1 MYELLKAELA
11 KDGVFDGK
19 LPQIITDLAHAN
31 NNYKVPYRLKLGV
44 AVSEFILFYSQFQ
57 KKIKLG
63 TDNLIP
69 VNSITFTMA
78 PSGIGKDSTKDA
90 IRSCFGQAYL
100 AINTK
105 RKANAKSRAIAAAR
119 EEGLENP
126 EQFDV
131 YKSYY
136 VSPSPLFSAPNS
148 TIEGLTL
155 DFNRLEEEGLG
166 AGFIY
171 TGEIADEMA
180 RGMADTMQFLS
191 EVYDTGSKEVKALRN
206 KENQLK
212 PIKNL
217 PVSALLQGSP
227 LGILYENYV
236 KDSFKKA
243 FGSKLARRSF
253 FVYTPNEGTRPNFT
267 DIDQFDAWVLNNKV
281 LASESKQ
288 KAVIAINSSTERLLD
303 DVSTIID
310 VSPEVMKIYDRYSAY
325 NEEVANMLDH
335 QFSISKLVRKHL
347 QWKALKFAGAI
358 AMFNSHDTI
367 TKSDFISAISY
378 CEALDKDMQNFE
390 IELAKQPHEVFAS
403 LMNTSAGESSKAS
416 MSFHTI
422 KKLGFIPSTGNTDM
436 HIKGLIQ
443 LAASYDKT
451 GIYTLCEDGVC
462 FERQVLTDVI
472 GVSYLPVDNTSLMLA
487 ISSGASD
494 DVIDMEKHKI
504 AKTTTYGY
512 EHMDTSFEDLGEM
525 LKEDFA
531 YTPFML
537 KQADG
542 DAVYDKEKH
551 PNASKGVRGKH
562 NVVGGCKWIVLD
574 VDKSTIT
581 AEECHLML
589 SDINHHI
596 ALTSNKDNHNKFRI
610 LLELD
615 SVVDI
620 PDLHWKAFI
629 KHVSEYI
636 AITEDPLPKSQIFFS
651 YADREILSVT
661 DAEPLQTKPFI
672 IKAAETVSKK
682 ERPKQI
688 SRAQGKVQLN
698 DPLTTFE
705 YAYEAADGE
714 GSRSMIRAALHAKDL
729 GATKE
734 EVIELMEDIQ
744 DYWIYPMG
752 RERFERTILTYVE
765 RLF

>member
-1 MYELLKAELA
+1 MYELLKAELE
-11 KDGVFDGK
+11 KDGVFSGQ
-19 LPQIITDLAHAN
+19 LPQIIKDLANAN
-31 NNYKVPYRLKLGV
+31 NNYKVPYRLKLGI

-69 VNSITFTMA
+69 INNITFTMA

-105 RKANAKSRAIAAAR
+105 RKANAKQRAIAAAR

-126 EQFDV
+126 DQFDV
-131 YKSYY
+131 YKAYY
-136 VSPSPLFSAPNS
+136 TSPSPLFAAPNS

-155 DFNRLEEEGLG
+155 DFNKLEEEGLG
-166 AGFIY
+166 AGSIY

-253 FVYTPNEGTRPNFT
+253 FIYTPDEGKRPNFDT
-267 DIDQFDAWVLNNKV
+267 IEQFDEWVLNNKTI
-281 LASESKQ
+281 ARESKQ
-288 KAVIAINSSTERLLD
+288 TAVIAINSTTERLLED
-303 DVSTIID
+303 ISTMID
-310 VSPEVMKIYDRYSAY
+310 VDPEVMKIYDRYSAY

-335 QFSISKLVRKHL
+335 HYQISKLVRNHL

-358 AMFNSHDTI
+358 ALFNGHNSI
-367 TKSDFISAISY
+367 TKDDYISAISY
-378 CEALDKDMQNFE
+378 CEALDNDMQNFE
-390 IELAKQPHEVFAS
+390 TELSKQPHEVFAS
-403 LMNTSAGESSKAS
+403 LMNVSADHEGKAA
-416 MSFHTI
+416 MSFHSI
-422 KKLGFIPSTGNTDM
+422 KKSGFIPATGNTEM
-436 HIKGLIQ
+436 HIKSLIQ
-443 LAASYDKT
+443 LAASYDKA
-451 GIYTLCEDGVC
+451 GIYTLCNDGVC
-462 FERQVLTDVI
+462 FERQVLTDIV
-472 GVSYLPVDNTSLMLA
+472 GVSYLPVDNTNLMLA
-487 ISSGASD
+487 ISSGAD
-494 DVIDMEKHKI
+494 EDRIELEKHKV
-504 AKTTTYGY
+504 ASTTAFGY
-512 EHMDTSFEDLGEM
+512 KHLDTSFEDLGEM

-531 YTPFML
+531 YTPFSL
-537 KQADG
+537 KQAEG
-542 DAVYDKEKH
+542 DAIFDKEKH
-551 PNASKGVRGKH
+551 PKAKGGVRGKH
-562 NVVGGCKWIVLD
+562 NVIGGCKWIVID

-596 ALTSNKDNHNKFRI
+596 ALTSNKDNPNKFRI
-610 LLELD
+610 LVELD

-620 PDLHWKAFI
+620 SDKHWKAFI
-629 KHVSEYI
+629 QHISEYL
-636 AITEDPLPKSQIFFS
+636 AVTADPLPKSQIFFS
-651 YADREILSVT
+651 YSDRDVLSVT
-661 DAEPLQTKPFI
+661 DADPLETKPFI
-672 IKAAETVSKK
+672 IKASETVAKK
-682 ERPKQI
+682 ERPKKI
-688 SRAQGKVQLN
+688 SRAEGKSQLN

-729 GATKE
+729 GATQE
-734 EVIELMEDIQ
+734 EVVELMEDIQ
-744 DYWIYPMG
+744 DYWTYPMG

-765 RLF
+765 RLY